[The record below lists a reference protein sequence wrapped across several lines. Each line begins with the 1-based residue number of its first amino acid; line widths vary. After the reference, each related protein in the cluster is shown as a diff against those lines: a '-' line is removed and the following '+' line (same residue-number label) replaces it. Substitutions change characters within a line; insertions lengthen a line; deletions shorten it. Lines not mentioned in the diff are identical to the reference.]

1 MIGTEGGALAIDC
14 PAGSIRPS
22 RLEDEPALR
31 AIMALSIEVDAIP
44 GFAPQD
50 ADRQIARMLPDPA
63 GTVVAC
69 EGELVVGYCVPR
81 LDVLTVHPGYRRR
94 GHGRRLVAAALDL
107 VRRRG
112 ELPLN
117 LFVPAH
123 IEASR
128 GFAEALGFRYR
139 SSLWRF
145 ELPPDSA
152 TPSPA
157 FPTDVVVR
165 SWSPDEDVEAWVE
178 FMIASFEGHPS
189 QISPT
194 PEVIRA
200 VNARP
205 DFDPQ
210 GILIL
215 SPAAEPDRKVAF
227 ARVELL
233 PPAEEDGRPVGYV
246 NTIGVLPAWRGRGL
260 GRELLRWSV
269 AYLRGRGAGLIELS
283 VEAANERAT
292 ELYRRHGFV
301 PTIEWPNWTLDG

>member
-1 MIGTEGGALAIDC
+1 MIRTEGGGVAIDC
-14 PAGSIRPS
+14 AAGAIRPS
-22 RLEDEPALR
+22 RLEDESALR
-31 AIMALSIEVDAIP
+31 SIMARSIEVDAIP

-50 ADRQIARMLPDPA
+50 ADRQIARMLPDPG

-69 EGELVVGYCVPR
+69 EGELLVGYCAPR
-81 LDVLTVHPGYRRR
+81 LDDLTVHPGYRRR

-117 LFVPAH
+117 LYVPAH
-123 IEASR
+123 IDASR
-128 GFAEALGFRYR
+128 RFAEALGFRYR

-205 DFDPQ
+205 DFDPK